1 MSDPADLKP
10 PEGLDLGTWLER
22 YDRMQE
28 QYVMTRGE
36 PFELMVRLI
45 RETQDPPIRVLDL
58 GCGTGALMYSLLE
71 ALPQAQTIGIDL
83 DPTALWL
90 AGARLERFGK
100 RHTLIAA
107 DFLDPSWPETVDGP
121 LAAVVSSQTVHMLN
135 ADQVEP
141 LYQKISEVLR
151 PGGIFLSVDHVRSD
165 SPAIQGI
172 WDRQRAEARANEG
185 RQDGEDWHGFWEAY
199 SRALGVDISEVH
211 GPLYG
216 GRERKRERLP
226 LIWHL
231 DRLLA
236 SRFTSAECFWRRE
249 YDALYGGERGL

>member
-1 MSDPADLKP
+1 MSDLAGLKP
-10 PEGLDLGTWLER
+10 PDGLDFKMWLER
-22 YDRMQE
+22 HDKMQE
-28 QYVMTRGE
+28 QYVMTRGV

-45 RETQDPPIRVLDL
+45 GETQDLPVRVLDL
-58 GCGTGALMYSLLE
+58 GCGAGGLMYSLLE
-71 ALPQAQTIGIDL
+71 ALPQAETIGIDL

-100 RHTLIAA
+100 RQRLIAA
-107 DFLDPSWPETVDGP
+107 DFLDPSWPETVDGQ

-141 LYQKISEVLR
+141 LYHKISEVLR
-151 PGGIFLSVDHVRSD
+151 PGGIFLCVDHVRSD
-165 SPAIQGI
+165 SPGIQKT
-172 WDRQRAEARANEG
+172 WERLRDEARAEKTDE
-185 RQDGEDWHGFWEAY
+185 DGEDWHGFWEAY

-211 GPLYG
+211 GRLYG

-236 SRFTSAECFWRRE
+236 SGFTSAECFWRRE
-249 YDALYGGERGL
+249 YDALYGGERGT